1 VLESIRRLWEREFVQ
16 NVLHTLSS
24 KGVLIAIGLISNVII
39 TRGLG
44 PDGKGVYGL
53 VITIITVGLQFGHL
67 GLHSSNTYFVAKDRS
82 IWGRLFANS
91 IIIAL
96 TSGLLISGIMIAI
109 NELAPQVFQLDSSF
123 QFNLII
129 LIGTPLALMSLL
141 FKNLLIGVQHIKQN
155 NYFEMLSRSLYVI
168 AIVTLYLT
176 GVLDVVTV
184 LIAYM
189 FEHLMVI
196 LLEGRYMVRKA
207 DRPMRPSLSLFNR
220 NLRYGLRAYAA
231 IFLAFLVIRSDVLL
245 LNYYLEDE
253 QVGYYFTSV
262 QLIDQFKMLGA
273 VVAGVLMPRLAS
285 TDSIKE
291 KFRLNLKVLRTMTLV
306 LSVAGLVVILLA
318 KPIILLLFGK
328 AFLPSVASLRILV
341 VAMIFLSLETVLGQ
355 FLAAIGM
362 PMRLVYF
369 WLLCFLINLVLNIM
383 WIPIYGEIGAAYAS
397 VISYLSIFI
406 LVFIYSWNKVKAS

>member
-1 VLESIRRLWEREFVQ
+1 MLESIRRLWEREFVQ

>member
-1 VLESIRRLWEREFVQ
+1 MLESIRRLWEREFVQ

-44 PDGKGVYGL
+44 PDGKGIYGL

-96 TSGLLISGIMIAI
+96 TSGLIVSGVMIAI

-184 LIAYM
+184 LIAFI

-196 LLEGRYMVRKA
+196 ILEGRYMARKA
-207 DRPMRPSLSLFNR
+207 DKPIRPNLTLFKN
-220 NLRYGLRAYAA
+220 NFRYGLRAYAA

-245 LNYYLEDE
+245 LNYYLEDKK
-253 QVGYYFTSV
+253 VGYYFTAV

-285 TDSIKE
+285 ADSIKE

-306 LSVAGLVVILLA
+306 LSVAGLIVILAA

-406 LVFIYSWNKVKAS
+406 LVFIYSWNKVKAT

>member
-44 PDGKGVYGL
+44 PDGKGIYGL

-96 TSGLLISGIMIAI
+96 TSGLIVSGVMIAI

-168 AIVTLYLT
+168 VIVTLYLT

-184 LIAYM
+184 LIAFM

-196 LLEGRYMVRKA
+196 LLEGRYMIRKA
-207 DRPMRPSLSLFNR
+207 DKPIRPNLTLFRN

-245 LNYYLEDE
+245 LNYYLEDKK
-253 QVGYYFTSV
+253 VGYYFTAV

-285 TDSIKE
+285 ADSIKE

-306 LSVAGLVVILLA
+306 LSVAGLIVILAA

-369 WLLCFLINLVLNIM
+369 WLLCFLVNLVLNIM

>member
-1 VLESIRRLWEREFVQ
+1 MLESIRRLWEREFVQ

-253 QVGYYFTSV
+253 QDGYYFTSV